1 MFMLSD
7 PQDLIYASRSF
18 TIERSPRP
26 FISREEGGHLR
37 IFPKREG
44 VTCLN
49 DLTPS
54 EAVELI
60 WLEALVRRALLTGM
74 QKQGVPMIWVNIEDL
89 GNWAFK
95 RNETPQLHIHVF
107 GRASTATKQLW
118 PEAPSL
124 PDRSTGFYDS
134 FAPITEADMAAIK
147 AEIELLLKQPPFN
160 QSELWKL

>member
-1 MFMLSD
+1 MLTD
-7 PQDLIYASRSF
+7 PQNLIFSSHSF
-18 TIERSPRP
+18 TVERSPQP
-26 FISREEGGHLR
+26 FISREEGGHVR
-37 IFPKREG
+37 IFPKRAG
-44 VTCLN
+44 ITCISDLN
-49 DLTPS
+49 PQ

-60 WLEALVRRALLTGM
+60 WLETIVRQAVLTGM

-107 GRASTATKQLW
+107 GRASTATKQAW

-134 FAPITEADMAAIK
+134 FVPLTTSDMQAIETEIK
-147 AEIELLLKQPPFN
+147 NLLVQPPFN
-160 QSELWKL
+160 QPNLWKL